1 MMNACRVMF
10 ESGPHKPVVEVAS
23 LRLRICEIVQ
33 DYDEKVQILVQDY
46 EDKVMRLEV
55 EKALE
60 DEKVQGLVQDY
71 EDKVKKLEVERAAL
85 KEGAVKIVQD
95 YDEKVQGLVQDFEDK
110 VKRLEAEKTGLQEN
124 AAKAVKDTERAER
137 LVKYYED
144 EVENL
149 EVEKEG
155 LMEDALKWREKKDEL
170 GSLVEEFK
178 EKLKKLEI
186 EKEDAANWREE
197 KAELE
202 IDANML
208 REEKAELEMNANKLR
223 EEKSELEKDV
233 NKLREEKAELTTTKV
248 ELQLAL
254 RQVLSPNVYNCCN
267 DRFPVGLLLHHS
279 LLISFRLL
287 KANGLDLFFMEV
299 SLAPLQERLL
309 ILKKNKK
316 KRTENIREG
325 KESPMKDMQ
334 ARTKSLKHEG
344 QNHQGEVHGW
354 KRRKSPVDASPLLG
368 RFQKDGKRKFTETN
382 FEENERKMKKVGR
395 KRAKTDIEKA
405 NAQNSKF
412 LCPECE
418 RYFKNWRDC
427 RAHCLAKKHDF
438 AKDGQWLQRCRIRHK
453 PESCGIEQEKVNVVE
468 RLSSDRKLNPDE
480 AEENTDQYMDG
491 EDWLSQGFE
500 THVFYGEAPP
510 PAPSIWV
517 RKEIFKPEVLHY
529 NNNIIVSSVNLDFE
543 PQ

>member
-1 MMNACRVMF
+1 
-10 ESGPHKPVVEVAS
+10 
-23 LRLRICEIVQ
+23 
-33 DYDEKVQILVQDY
+33 
-46 EDKVMRLEV
+46 MRLEV

-71 EDKVKKLEVERAAL
+71 DDKVMRLEVERAAL
-85 KEGAVKIVQD
+85 KEGAVKIVQE

-110 VKRLEAEKTGLQEN
+110 VKRLEAEKTGLQES
-124 AAKAVKDTERAER
+124 AAKAVKDIERAER

-197 KAELE
+197 KAEFEIDAHMLREENAELE

-208 REEKAELEMNANKLR
+208 REEKAEFEKDANKMR
-223 EEKSELEKDV
+223 EEKAELEKYANKMREEKAELEIDA

-254 RQVLSPNVYNCCN
+254 RQ
-267 DRFPVGLLLHHS
+267 
-279 LLISFRLL
+279 
-287 KANGLDLFFMEV
+287 A
-299 SLAPLQERLL
+299 RLL
-309 ILKKNKK
+309 IMKKNKT
-316 KRTENIREG
+316 KRTEIIREG
-325 KESPMKDMQ
+325 KESLMKDMQ
-334 ARTKSLKHEG
+334 ARTKSLKYVG
-344 QNHQGEVHGW
+344 QNHQDEDHRW
-354 KRRKSPVDASPLLG
+354 KRKKSPVDASPLLG
-368 RFQKDGKRKFTETN
+368 RYQKDGKRKFAETN
-382 FEENERKMKKVGR
+382 FEENERKMKKRGR

-405 NAQNSKF
+405 NAKNSKF
-412 LCPECE
+412 WCPECE

-427 RAHCLAKKHDF
+427 RAHCLAKKHAF
-438 AKDGQWLQRCRIRHK
+438 AKDGQWLQHCKIRHQ
-453 PESCGIEQEKVNVVE
+453 PENCRSEQEKANVVE
-468 RLSSDRKLNPDE
+468 RLSSDKKLNPDE

-491 EDWLSQGFE
+491 EDWLSQGFQ
-500 THVFYGEAPP
+500 THVFDGEAPP

-529 NNNIIVSSVNLDFE
+529 NSNIIVSSV
-543 PQ
+543 

>member
-1 MMNACRVMF
+1 
-10 ESGPHKPVVEVAS
+10 
-23 LRLRICEIVQ
+23 
-33 DYDEKVQILVQDY
+33 
-46 EDKVMRLEV
+46 MRLEV

-110 VKRLEAEKTGLQEN
+110 VKRLEAEKTGLKEN
-124 AAKAVKDTERAER
+124 AAKAAKDNERAER

-170 GSLVEEFK
+170 GSLVEELK

-186 EKEDAANWREE
+186 EKEDAAKWREE

-208 REEKAELEMNANKLR
+208 REEKAELEIDPNMLR
-223 EEKSELEKDV
+223 EEKSELEKDA

-254 RQVLSPNVYNCCN
+254 RQ
-267 DRFPVGLLLHHS
+267 
-279 LLISFRLL
+279 
-287 KANGLDLFFMEV
+287 A
-299 SLAPLQERLL
+299 RLL

-316 KRTENIREG
+316 KRTESIWEG

-334 ARTKSLKHEG
+334 ARTKSPNLEG
-344 QNHQGEVHGW
+344 QNHQDEDHCWLG
-354 KRRKSPVDASPLLG
+354 KKSPVDASPLLG
-368 RFQKDGKRKFTETN
+368 RYQKDGKRKFTETN
-382 FEENERKMKKVGR
+382 YEENERKMKKRGR

-405 NAQNSKF
+405 NAKNSKF
-412 LCPECE
+412 WCPECE

-427 RAHCLAKKHDF
+427 RAHCLAKKHAF

-480 AEENTDQYMDG
+480 AEENTDKYMDG
-491 EDWLSQGFE
+491 EDWLSQGFQ
-500 THVFYGEAPP
+500 THVFDGEAPP

>member
-1 MMNACRVMF
+1 MNACRVMF
-10 ESGPHKPVVEVAS
+10 ESGPHKPVVEVTG

-33 DYDEKVQILVQDY
+33 DYDEKVQRLVQDY

-60 DEKVQGLVQDY
+60 NEKVQGLVQDY
-71 EDKVKKLEVERAAL
+71 EDKVMRLEVERAAL

-95 YDEKVQGLVQDFEDK
+95 YDEKVQGLVHDYEDK
-110 VKRLEAEKTGLQEN
+110 VKRIEVEKTGLQEN
-124 AAKAVKDTERAER
+124 AAKAVKDAERAER

-202 IDANML
+202 RDANML

-223 EEKSELEKDV
+223 EEKSELEKDANKLREEKV
-233 NKLREEKAELTTTKV
+233 ELEKDANKLREEKSELEKDANKLREEKAELTTTKV

-254 RQVLSPNVYNCCN
+254 RQ
-267 DRFPVGLLLHHS
+267 
-279 LLISFRLL
+279 
-287 KANGLDLFFMEV
+287 A
-299 SLAPLQERLL
+299 RLL

-316 KRTENIREG
+316 KRTESIREG
-325 KESPMKDMQ
+325 KESLMKDMQ
-334 ARTKSLKHEG
+334 ARTKSPKHEG
-344 QNHQGEVHGW
+344 QNHQGEDHGW
-354 KRRKSPVDASPLLG
+354 KRKKSPVDASPLLG
-368 RFQKDGKRKFTETN
+368 RYQKDGKRKFTETN
-382 FEENERKMKKVGR
+382 FEENERKMKKRGR

-412 LCPECE
+412 WCPECE

-438 AKDGQWLQRCRIRHK
+438 AKDGQWLQRCRIRHQ
-453 PESCGIEQEKVNVVE
+453 PETFHDHVVE
-468 RLSSDRKLNPDE
+468 RLLSDRKLNPDE

-491 EDWLSQGFE
+491 EDWLSQGFQ
-500 THVFYGEAPP
+500 THVFDGEAPP

>member
-1 MMNACRVMF
+1 
-10 ESGPHKPVVEVAS
+10 
-23 LRLRICEIVQ
+23 
-33 DYDEKVQILVQDY
+33 
-46 EDKVMRLEV
+46 MRLEV
-55 EKALE
+55 EKVLE
-60 DEKVQGLVQDY
+60 NEKVQGLVQDY
-71 EDKVKKLEVERAAL
+71 EDKVKRIEV
-85 KEGAVKIVQD
+85 
-95 YDEKVQGLVQDFEDK
+95 
-110 VKRLEAEKTGLQEN
+110 EKTGLQEN
-124 AAKAVKDTERAER
+124 AAKAVKDAERAER

-178 EKLKKLEI
+178 ENLKKLEI

-223 EEKSELEKDV
+223 EEKADLEMDA

-254 RQVLSPNVYNCCN
+254 RQA
-267 DRFPVGLLLHHS
+267 
-279 LLISFRLL
+279 RLL
-287 KANGLDLFFMEV
+287 M
-299 SLAPLQERLL
+299 
-309 ILKKNKK
+309 LKKNKK
-316 KRTENIREG
+316 KRTESIREG
-325 KESPMKDMQ
+325 KESLMKDMQ

-344 QNHQGEVHGW
+344 QNHQGEDPSW
-354 KRRKSPVDASPLLG
+354 KRKKSPVDASPLLG
-368 RFQKDGKRKFTETN
+368 RYQKDGKRKFTETN
-382 FEENERKMKKVGR
+382 FEENERKMKKRGR

-412 LCPECE
+412 WCPECE

-438 AKDGQWLQRCRIRHK
+438 AKDGQWLQRCRIRNQ
-453 PESCGIEQEKVNVVE
+453 PETFHGHVVE
-468 RLSSDRKLNPDE
+468 RLLSDRKLNPDE
-480 AEENTDQYMDG
+480 AEESTDQYTEG
-491 EDWLSQGFE
+491 EDWLSQGFQ
-500 THVFYGEAPP
+500 THVFDGEAPP

>member
-1 MMNACRVMF
+1 
-10 ESGPHKPVVEVAS
+10 
-23 LRLRICEIVQ
+23 
-33 DYDEKVQILVQDY
+33 
-46 EDKVMRLEV
+46 MRLEV

-60 DEKVQGLVQDY
+60 NEKVQGLVQDY
-71 EDKVKKLEVERAAL
+71 
-85 KEGAVKIVQD
+85 
-95 YDEKVQGLVQDFEDK
+95 EDK

-124 AAKAVKDTERAER
+124 AAKAVKDAERAER

-202 IDANML
+202 RDANML

-223 EEKSELEKDV
+223 EEKSELEKDA

-254 RQVLSPNVYNCCN
+254 RQ
-267 DRFPVGLLLHHS
+267 
-279 LLISFRLL
+279 
-287 KANGLDLFFMEV
+287 A
-299 SLAPLQERLL
+299 RLL

-316 KRTENIREG
+316 KRTESIREG
-325 KESPMKDMQ
+325 KESLMKDMQ
-334 ARTKSLKHEG
+334 ARTKSPKHEG
-344 QNHQGEVHGW
+344 QNHQGEDHGW
-354 KRRKSPVDASPLLG
+354 KRKKSPVDASPLLG
-368 RFQKDGKRKFTETN
+368 RYQKDGKRKFNETN
-382 FEENERKMKKVGR
+382 FEENERKMKKRGR

-412 LCPECE
+412 WCPECE
-418 RYFKNWRDC
+418 RYFKNWWDC

-438 AKDGQWLQRCRIRHK
+438 AKDGQWLQRCRIRNQ
-453 PESCGIEQEKVNVVE
+453 PESCGKEQEKANVVE
-468 RLSSDRKLNPDE
+468 
-480 AEENTDQYMDG
+480 
-491 EDWLSQGFE
+491 
-500 THVFYGEAPP
+500 
-510 PAPSIWV
+510 
-517 RKEIFKPEVLHY
+517 
-529 NNNIIVSSVNLDFE
+529 
-543 PQ
+543 

>member
-1 MMNACRVMF
+1 
-10 ESGPHKPVVEVAS
+10 
-23 LRLRICEIVQ
+23 
-33 DYDEKVQILVQDY
+33 
-46 EDKVMRLEV
+46 MRLEV

-124 AAKAVKDTERAER
+124 AAKAVKDTKTAET

-208 REEKAELEMNANKLR
+208 REEK
-223 EEKSELEKDV
+223 SELEKDA

-254 RQVLSPNVYNCCN
+254 RQV
-267 DRFPVGLLLHHS
+267 
-279 LLISFRLL
+279 RLL
-287 KANGLDLFFMEV
+287 V
-299 SLAPLQERLL
+299 
-309 ILKKNKK
+309 LKKNKK
-316 KRTENIREG
+316 KERTESTREG
-325 KESPMKDMQ
+325 KESLMKDML
-334 ARTKSLKHEG
+334 ARTKSPKHEG
-344 QNHQGEVHGW
+344 QNHQGEDHGW
-354 KRRKSPVDASPLLG
+354 KRKKSPVDASPLLG
-368 RFQKDGKRKFTETN
+368 RYQKDGKRKFTETN
-382 FEENERKMKKVGR
+382 FEENERKMKKRGR
-395 KRAKTDIEKA
+395 KRAKADIEKA

-412 LCPECE
+412 WCPECE

-438 AKDGQWLQRCRIRHK
+438 AKDGQWLQRCRIRHQ
-453 PESCGIEQEKVNVVE
+453 PESCGIEQEKANVVE

-480 AEENTDQYMDG
+480 AEENADQYMDG
-491 EDWLSQGFE
+491 EDWLSQGFQ
-500 THVFYGEAPP
+500 THVFDGEAPP

-529 NNNIIVSSVNLDFE
+529 NSNIIVSSVNLDFE
-543 PQ
+543 PQY

>member
-1 MMNACRVMF
+1 
-10 ESGPHKPVVEVAS
+10 
-23 LRLRICEIVQ
+23 
-33 DYDEKVQILVQDY
+33 
-46 EDKVMRLEV
+46 MRLEV

-71 EDKVKKLEVERAAL
+71 EDKVMRLEVERAAL

-95 YDEKVQGLVQDFEDK
+95 YDEKVRGLVQDFEDK
-110 VKRLEAEKTGLQEN
+110 VKRLEAEKTGLKEN
-124 AAKAVKDTERAER
+124 AAKAVRDIERAER
-137 LVKYYED
+137 LLKYYED

-223 EEKSELEKDV
+223 EEKSELEKDA

-254 RQVLSPNVYNCCN
+254 RQ
-267 DRFPVGLLLHHS
+267 
-279 LLISFRLL
+279 
-287 KANGLDLFFMEV
+287 A
-299 SLAPLQERLL
+299 RLL

-316 KRTENIREG
+316 KRTESIREG
-325 KESPMKDMQ
+325 KESLMKDMQ

-344 QNHQGEVHGW
+344 QNHQDEDHGW
-354 KRRKSPVDASPLLG
+354 KRKKSPVDASPLLG
-368 RFQKDGKRKFTETN
+368 RYQKDGKRKFTETN
-382 FEENERKMKKVGR
+382 YEENETKVKKRGR

-405 NAQNSKF
+405 NAKNSKF
-412 LCPECE
+412 WCPECE

-427 RAHCLAKKHDF
+427 RAHCLAKKHAF
-438 AKDGQWLQRCRIRHK
+438 AKDGQWLQHCKIRHQ
-453 PESCGIEQEKVNVVE
+453 PESCRSGQEKANVLD
-468 RLSSDRKLNPDE
+468 RLSSDMNLNPE
-480 AEENTDQYMDG
+480 KAEKNSDQHID
-491 EDWLSQGFE
+491 
-500 THVFYGEAPP
+500 GEAPR
-510 PAPSIWV
+510 PAPSIWL
-517 RKEIFKPEVLHY
+517 RKEIFKSEVLRY
-529 NNNIIVSSVNLDFE
+529 NSIVSSVNFDFE
-543 PQ
+543 SQ

>member
-1 MMNACRVMF
+1 
-10 ESGPHKPVVEVAS
+10 
-23 LRLRICEIVQ
+23 
-33 DYDEKVQILVQDY
+33 
-46 EDKVMRLEV
+46 MRLEV

-71 EDKVKKLEVERAAL
+71 DDKVMRLEVERAAL
-85 KEGAVKIVQD
+85 KEGAVKIVQE
-95 YDEKVQGLVQDFEDK
+95 YDEKVQGLVKDYEDK

-124 AAKAVKDTERAER
+124 AAKAVKDIERAER

-202 IDANML
+202 KNANKL
-208 REEKAELEMNANKLR
+208 REEKAELEMDA
-223 EEKSELEKDV
+223 

-254 RQVLSPNVYNCCN
+254 RQA
-267 DRFPVGLLLHHS
+267 
-279 LLISFRLL
+279 RLL
-287 KANGLDLFFMEV
+287 T
-299 SLAPLQERLL
+299 
-309 ILKKNKK
+309 LKKNKK
-316 KRTENIREG
+316 KRTESIREG
-325 KESPMKDMQ
+325 KKSLMKDMQ

-344 QNHQGEVHGW
+344 QNHQDEDHGW
-354 KRRKSPVDASPLLG
+354 KRKKSPVDASPLLG
-368 RFQKDGKRKFTETN
+368 RYQKDGKRKFTETN
-382 FEENERKMKKVGR
+382 DEENETKMKKRGR

-405 NAQNSKF
+405 NAKNSKF
-412 LCPECE
+412 WCPECE

-427 RAHCLAKKHDF
+427 RAHCLAKKHAF
-438 AKDGQWLQRCRIRHK
+438 AKDGQWLQHCKIRHQ
-453 PESCGIEQEKVNVVE
+453 PENCRSEQEKANVVG
-468 RLSSDRKLNPDE
+468 RLSSDMNLNPE
-480 AEENTDQYMDG
+480 KAEKNSDQHID
-491 EDWLSQGFE
+491 
-500 THVFYGEAPP
+500 VEAPR
-510 PAPSIWV
+510 PAPSIWL
-517 RKEIFKPEVLHY
+517 RKEIFKSEVLRY
-529 NNNIIVSSVNLDFE
+529 NSIVSSVNFDFE
-543 PQ
+543 SQ

>member
-1 MMNACRVMF
+1 
-10 ESGPHKPVVEVAS
+10 
-23 LRLRICEIVQ
+23 
-33 DYDEKVQILVQDY
+33 
-46 EDKVMRLEV
+46 MRLEV

-71 EDKVKKLEVERAAL
+71 EDKVMRLEVERAAL

-124 AAKAVKDTERAER
+124 AAKAVKDIKRAER

-223 EEKSELEKDV
+223 EEKSELEKDAI
-233 NKLREEKAELTTTKV
+233 KLREEKAELTTTKV

-254 RQVLSPNVYNCCN
+254 RQVRMLV
-267 DRFPVGLLLHHS
+267 
-279 LLISFRLL
+279 
-287 KANGLDLFFMEV
+287 
-299 SLAPLQERLL
+299 
-309 ILKKNKK
+309 LKKNKK
-316 KRTENIREG
+316 KRTESTKEG
-325 KESPMKDMQ
+325 KESLMKNMQ
-334 ARTKSLKHEG
+334 ARTKSSKHEG
-344 QNHQGEVHGW
+344 LNHQGEDHGW
-354 KRRKSPVDASPLLG
+354 KRNKSPVDASPLLG

-453 PESCGIEQEKVNVVE
+453 PESCGIEQEKANVGE
-468 RLSSDRKLNPDE
+468 RLSSDRKLDPDE

-491 EDWLSQGFE
+491 EDWLSQGFQ
-500 THVFYGEAPP
+500 THVFDGEAPP

-529 NNNIIVSSVNLDFE
+529 NSNIIVTSVNPDFE

>member
-1 MMNACRVMF
+1 
-10 ESGPHKPVVEVAS
+10 
-23 LRLRICEIVQ
+23 
-33 DYDEKVQILVQDY
+33 
-46 EDKVMRLEV
+46 MRLEV

-110 VKRLEAEKTGLQEN
+110 VKRLETEKTGLKEN
-124 AAKAVKDTERAER
+124 AAKVVKDIERAER

-186 EKEDAANWREE
+186 EKDDAANW
-197 KAELE
+197 
-202 IDANML
+202 
-208 REEKAELEMNANKLR
+208 R
-223 EEKSELEKDV
+223 EEKSELEKDA

-254 RQVLSPNVYNCCN
+254 RQVRMLV
-267 DRFPVGLLLHHS
+267 
-279 LLISFRLL
+279 
-287 KANGLDLFFMEV
+287 
-299 SLAPLQERLL
+299 
-309 ILKKNKK
+309 LKKNKK
-316 KRTENIREG
+316 KRTESIREG
-325 KESPMKDMQ
+325 KESLMKDMQ
-334 ARTKSLKHEG
+334 ARTKSSKHEG
-344 QNHQGEVHGW
+344 LNHQGEDHGW
-354 KRRKSPVDASPLLG
+354 KRNKSPVDASPLLG

-382 FEENERKMKKVGR
+382 FEENERKMKKIGR

-412 LCPECE
+412 WCPECK

-438 AKDGQWLQRCRIRHK
+438 AKDGQWLQRCRIRHQ
-453 PESCGIEQEKVNVVE
+453 PESCGIEQEKANVVE

-480 AEENTDQYMDG
+480 AEENTEQYMDG
-491 EDWLSQGFE
+491 EDWLSQGFQ
-500 THVFYGEAPP
+500 THVFDGEAPP

-517 RKEIFKPEVLHY
+517 RKEIFKPEVLHF
-529 NNNIIVSSVNLDFE
+529 NSNIIVSSVNLDFA
-543 PQ
+543 

>member
-1 MMNACRVMF
+1 
-10 ESGPHKPVVEVAS
+10 
-23 LRLRICEIVQ
+23 
-33 DYDEKVQILVQDY
+33 
-46 EDKVMRLEV
+46 MRLEV

-71 EDKVKKLEVERAAL
+71 DDKVMRLEVERAAL

-95 YDEKVQGLVQDFEDK
+95 YDEKVQGLVKDYEDK
-110 VKRLEAEKTGLQEN
+110 VKRLEAEKTGLKEN
-124 AAKAVKDTERAER
+124 AAKAVKDFERAER

-202 IDANML
+202 TDANML
-208 REEKAELEMNANKLR
+208 REEKAELEKDANKMR
-223 EEKSELEKDV
+223 EEKAELEIDA

-254 RQVLSPNVYNCCN
+254 RQ
-267 DRFPVGLLLHHS
+267 
-279 LLISFRLL
+279 
-287 KANGLDLFFMEV
+287 A
-299 SLAPLQERLL
+299 RLL

-316 KRTENIREG
+316 KRTESIREG
-325 KESPMKDMQ
+325 KKSLMKDMQ

-344 QNHQGEVHGW
+344 QNHQDEDHGW
-354 KRRKSPVDASPLLG
+354 KRKKSPVDASPLLG
-368 RFQKDGKRKFTETN
+368 RYQKDGKRKFAETN
-382 FEENERKMKKVGR
+382 FEENERKMKKRGR

-405 NAQNSKF
+405 NAKNSKF
-412 LCPECE
+412 WCPECE

-427 RAHCLAKKHDF
+427 RAHCLAKKHAF
-438 AKDGQWLQRCRIRHK
+438 AKDGQWLQHCKIRHQ
-453 PESCGIEQEKVNVVE
+453 PENCRSEQEKANVVE
-468 RLSSDRKLNPDE
+468 RLTSTSDRKLNPDE
-480 AEENTDQYMDG
+480 AE
-491 EDWLSQGFE
+491 
-500 THVFYGEAPP
+500 
-510 PAPSIWV
+510 
-517 RKEIFKPEVLHY
+517 
-529 NNNIIVSSVNLDFE
+529 
-543 PQ
+543 

>member
-1 MMNACRVMF
+1 
-10 ESGPHKPVVEVAS
+10 
-23 LRLRICEIVQ
+23 
-33 DYDEKVQILVQDY
+33 
-46 EDKVMRLEV
+46 MRLEV

-110 VKRLEAEKTGLQEN
+110 VKRLEAEKTGLKEN
-124 AAKAVKDTERAER
+124 AAKAAKDNERAER

-202 IDANML
+202 IDANKL
-208 REEKAELEMNANKLR
+208 REEKAELEIDANMLR
-223 EEKSELEKDV
+223 EEKSELEKDA
-233 NKLREEKAELTTTKV
+233 NKLREEKAELTTTKA

-254 RQVLSPNVYNCCN
+254 RQV
-267 DRFPVGLLLHHS
+267 
-279 LLISFRLL
+279 
-287 KANGLDLFFMEV
+287 
-299 SLAPLQERLL
+299 RLL

-316 KRTENIREG
+316 KRTESIREG
-325 KESPMKDMQ
+325 KESLMKDMQ
-334 ARTKSLKHEG
+334 ARTKSSKHEG
-344 QNHQGEVHGW
+344 QNHQGEDHGW
-354 KRRKSPVDASPLLG
+354 MGKKSPVAASPLLG

-382 FEENERKMKKVGR
+382 FEENERKMKKIGR

-412 LCPECE
+412 WCPECE

-438 AKDGQWLQRCRIRHK
+438 AKDGQWLQRCRIRHQ
-453 PESCGIEQEKVNVVE
+453 PESCGIEQEKANVVE

-491 EDWLSQGFE
+491 EDWLSQGFQ
-500 THVFYGEAPP
+500 THVFDGEAPP

-529 NNNIIVSSVNLDFE
+529 NSNIILSPVNLDFE

>member
-1 MMNACRVMF
+1 
-10 ESGPHKPVVEVAS
+10 
-23 LRLRICEIVQ
+23 
-33 DYDEKVQILVQDY
+33 
-46 EDKVMRLEV
+46 MRLEV

-110 VKRLEAEKTGLQEN
+110 VKRLEAEKTGLKEN
-124 AAKAVKDTERAER
+124 AAKAAKDNERAER

-186 EKEDAANWREE
+186 EKEDAANWRDE

-223 EEKSELEKDV
+223 EEKSELEKDA

-254 RQVLSPNVYNCCN
+254 RQ
-267 DRFPVGLLLHHS
+267 
-279 LLISFRLL
+279 
-287 KANGLDLFFMEV
+287 M
-299 SLAPLQERLL
+299 RLL

-316 KRTENIREG
+316 KRTESIREG
-325 KESPMKDMQ
+325 KESLMKDMQ
-334 ARTKSLKHEG
+334 ARTKSPKHEG
-344 QNHQGEVHGW
+344 QNHHGEDHGW
-354 KRRKSPVDASPLLG
+354 KRKKSPVDASPLLG
-368 RFQKDGKRKFTETN
+368 RYQKDGKRKFTETN
-382 FEENERKMKKVGR
+382 FEGNERKMKKRGR
-395 KRAKTDIEKA
+395 KCAKTDIEKA

-412 LCPECE
+412 WCPECE

-453 PESCGIEQEKVNVVE
+453 PESCGIEQEKANVVE
-468 RLSSDRKLNPDE
+468 RLSSDRKLDPDE

-491 EDWLSQGFE
+491 EDWLSQGFQ
-500 THVFYGEAPP
+500 THFFDGEAPP

>member
-1 MMNACRVMF
+1 MNACRVMF
-10 ESGPHKPVVEVAS
+10 ESGPHKPAVEVTG

-124 AAKAVKDTERAER
+124 AAKAVKDIERAER

-223 EEKSELEKDV
+223 EEKSELEKDA

-254 RQVLSPNVYNCCN
+254 R
-267 DRFPVGLLLHHS
+267 
-279 LLISFRLL
+279 
-287 KANGLDLFFMEV
+287 
-299 SLAPLQERLL
+299 QERLL

-382 FEENERKMKKVGR
+382 FEENERKMKKRGR

-412 LCPECE
+412 WCPECE

-438 AKDGQWLQRCRIRHK
+438 AKDGQWLQRCRIRHQ
-453 PESCGIEQEKVNVVE
+453 PESCGIEQEKAE

-491 EDWLSQGFE
+491 EDWLSQGFQ
-500 THVFYGEAPP
+500 THVFDGEAHP
-510 PAPSIWV
+510 PAPRIWA

-529 NNNIIVSSVNLDFE
+529 NKNIIVSSVNLDLE

>member
-1 MMNACRVMF
+1 
-10 ESGPHKPVVEVAS
+10 
-23 LRLRICEIVQ
+23 
-33 DYDEKVQILVQDY
+33 
-46 EDKVMRLEV
+46 MR
-55 EKALE
+55 
-60 DEKVQGLVQDY
+60 
-71 EDKVKKLEVERAAL
+71 LEVERAAL

-124 AAKAVKDTERAER
+124 AAKAVKDIERAER

-170 GSLVEEFK
+170 GSSVEEFK

-186 EKEDAANWREE
+186 EKDDAANWREE

-202 IDANML
+202 I
-208 REEKAELEMNANKLR
+208 NANKLR
-223 EEKSELEKDV
+223 EEKSELEKDA

-254 RQVLSPNVYNCCN
+254 RQV
-267 DRFPVGLLLHHS
+267 
-279 LLISFRLL
+279 
-287 KANGLDLFFMEV
+287 
-299 SLAPLQERLL
+299 RLL

-316 KRTENIREG
+316 KRTESIREG
-325 KESPMKDMQ
+325 KESLMKDMQ
-334 ARTKSLKHEG
+334 ARTKSSKHEG
-344 QNHQGEVHGW
+344 LNHQGEDHGW
-354 KRRKSPVDASPLLG
+354 MGKKSPVAASPLLG

-382 FEENERKMKKVGR
+382 FEENERKMKKIGR

-412 LCPECE
+412 WCPECE

-438 AKDGQWLQRCRIRHK
+438 AKDGQWLQRCRIRHQ
-453 PESCGIEQEKVNVVE
+453 PESCGIEQEKANVVE

-491 EDWLSQGFE
+491 EDWLSQGFQ
-500 THVFYGEAPP
+500 THVFDGEAPP

-529 NNNIIVSSVNLDFE
+529 NSNIILSPVNLDFE

>member
-1 MMNACRVMF
+1 
-10 ESGPHKPVVEVAS
+10 
-23 LRLRICEIVQ
+23 
-33 DYDEKVQILVQDY
+33 
-46 EDKVMRLEV
+46 MRLEV

-60 DEKVQGLVQDY
+60 DEK
-71 EDKVKKLEVERAAL
+71 A
-85 KEGAVKIVQD
+85 
-95 YDEKVQGLVQDFEDK
+95 QGLVQDFEDK

-170 GSLVEEFK
+170 GSLVEELK

-186 EKEDAANWREE
+186 EKEDAAKWREEKAELEIDANMLREEKDELEKDANKMREE

-208 REEKAELEMNANKLR
+208 REEKAEL
-223 EEKSELEKDV
+223 
-233 NKLREEKAELTTTKV
+233 TTTKV

-254 RQVLSPNVYNCCN
+254 RQ
-267 DRFPVGLLLHHS
+267 
-279 LLISFRLL
+279 
-287 KANGLDLFFMEV
+287 A
-299 SLAPLQERLL
+299 RLL

-316 KRTENIREG
+316 KRTESIWEG

-334 ARTKSLKHEG
+334 ARTKSPNLEG
-344 QNHQGEVHGW
+344 QNHQDEDHCWLG
-354 KRRKSPVDASPLLG
+354 KKSPVDASPLLG
-368 RFQKDGKRKFTETN
+368 RYQKDGKRKFTETN
-382 FEENERKMKKVGR
+382 YEENERKMKKRGR

-412 LCPECE
+412 WCPECE

-427 RAHCLAKKHDF
+427 RAHCLAKKHAF
-438 AKDGQWLQRCRIRHK
+438 AKDGQWLQHCKIRHQ
-453 PESCGIEQEKVNVVE
+453 PENCRSGQEKANVVG
-468 RLSSDRKLNPDE
+468 RLSSDMNLNPE
-480 AEENTDQYMDG
+480 KAEKSSDQHIDC
-491 EDWLSQGFE
+491 
-500 THVFYGEAPP
+500 EAPR
-510 PAPSIWV
+510 PAPSIWL
-517 RKEIFKPEVLHY
+517 RKEIFKSEILRY
-529 NNNIIVSSVNLDFE
+529 NSIVSSVNFDFE
-543 PQ
+543 SQ

>member
-1 MMNACRVMF
+1 MNACRVMF
-10 ESGPHKPVVEVAS
+10 ESGPHKPAVEVTG

-124 AAKAVKDTERAER
+124 AAKAVKDIERAER

-186 EKEDAANWREE
+186 EKEDAAKWREE
-197 KAELE
+197 KAELEIDANIRREEKAKLE

-208 REEKAELEMNANKLR
+208 REEKAELEKDANKMR
-223 EEKSELEKDV
+223 EEKAELEKDGNKMKEEKAELEIDA

-254 RQVLSPNVYNCCN
+254 RQ
-267 DRFPVGLLLHHS
+267 
-279 LLISFRLL
+279 
-287 KANGLDLFFMEV
+287 A
-299 SLAPLQERLL
+299 RLL

-316 KRTENIREG
+316 KRTESIWEG

-334 ARTKSLKHEG
+334 ARTKSPNLEG
-344 QNHQGEVHGW
+344 QNHQDEDHCWLG
-354 KRRKSPVDASPLLG
+354 KKSPVDASPLLG
-368 RFQKDGKRKFTETN
+368 RYQKDGKRKFTETN
-382 FEENERKMKKVGR
+382 YEENERKMKKRGR

-412 LCPECE
+412 WCPECE

-427 RAHCLAKKHDF
+427 RAHCLAKKHAF
-438 AKDGQWLQRCRIRHK
+438 AKDGQWLQHCKIRHQL
-453 PESCGIEQEKVNVVE
+453 ENCRSEQEKANVVG
-468 RLSSDRKLNPDE
+468 RLSSDMNLNPE
-480 AEENTDQYMDG
+480 KAEKNSDQHID
-491 EDWLSQGFE
+491 
-500 THVFYGEAPP
+500 GEAPR
-510 PAPSIWV
+510 PAPSIWL
-517 RKEIFKPEVLHY
+517 RKEIFKSEVLRY
-529 NNNIIVSSVNLDFE
+529 NSIVSSVNFDFE
-543 PQ
+543 SQ